1 MSNPSDPNQPDPTQ
15 PDQGWDPQRGF
26 HPAPPPPPQMPP
38 PPQTPPPGGQYFP
51 PPPGQPYAPPPGQG
65 YAPPPGQ
72 QFQAAPP
79 PPAGY
84 GYGEAGVVPAGMY
97 FDPASG
103 LTLPQGTALASVGR
117 RIGAYFLAIPLF
129 VVTLGIG
136 YIIWGLILWGRGTS
150 PALSVLGMR
159 VWRPADNR
167 PASWGIMALRD
178 IIGRIVDGILSF
190 VTELISFILF
200 LSTKER
206 RSLHDMVAGTVVL
219 HDPNKVI
226 PK

>member
-1 MSNPSDPNQPDPTQ
+1 MSNPSDPNQPDPQ
-15 PDQGWDPQRGF
+15 P
-26 HPAPPPPPQMPP
+26 A
-38 PPQTPPPGGQYFP
+38 GQYFP
-51 PPPGQPYAPPPGQG
+51 PPPQAPLGQS
-65 YAPPPGQ
+65 
-72 QFQAAPP
+72 FQPAPP

-84 GYGEAGVVPAGMY
+84 GYGEAGAVAPGMY

-129 VVTLGIG
+129 IVTLGIG
-136 YIIWGLILWGRGTS
+136 YIIWGLVLWGQGTS
-150 PALSVLGMR
+150 PALKVLGMR

-178 IIGRIVDGILSF
+178 IVGRILDGILGF
-190 VTELISFILF
+190 ITELVSFIMF
-200 LSTKER
+200 VATKEH
-206 RSLHDMVAGTVVL
+206 RSLHDVVAGTVVL

-226 PK
+226 PS

>member
-1 MSNPSDPNQPDPTQ
+1 MSNPSDPNQPDPYTT
-15 PDQGWDPQRGF
+15 PQEGF
-26 HPAPPPPPQMPP
+26 HPAPQQQPPMPPQMPP
-38 PPQTPPPGGQYFP
+38 AGGQYFP
-51 PPPGQPYAPPPGQG
+51 PPVAGQG
-65 YAPPPGQ
+65 YQPAPPL
-72 QFQAAPP
+72 
-79 PPAGY
+79 PAGY
-84 GYGEAGVVPAGMY
+84 GYGEPGIVPAGMY
-97 FDPASG
+97 FDAASG
-103 LTLPQGTALASVGR
+103 LTLPQGTALAGVGR

-136 YIIWGLILWGRGTS
+136 YVIWGLVLWGRGTS

-167 PASWGIMALRD
+167 PASFGVMALRE

-190 VTELISFILF
+190 VTELISFIMF
-200 LSTKER
+200 VSTKER

-226 PK
+226 PQ